1 MPPPAV
7 RITMVVDACPEEAA
21 SDARAG
27 AGVAAA
33 PAMLPRVDDGKVD
46 GAGVDDGRV
55 DGAGVDGARVDDVRV
70 DDVRVDD
77 VRVDGTG
84 IEGAGAAGAASG
96 SPSPSGAVRWRLA
109 DALVV
114 PRAGGESFRL
124 YPRIACP
131 RGQSTLM
138 RNVRDGSMIGSS
150 VRS

>member
-33 PAMLPRVDDGKVD
+33 PAMLPRVDDG
-46 GAGVDDGRV
+46 RV
-55 DGAGVDGARVDDVRV
+55 DGAGVDGARVDGAG
-70 DDVRVDD
+70 VDD

-96 SPSPSGAVRWRLA
+96 SPSPSGAVRGRLA

>member
-21 SDARAG
+21 SDARVG

-33 PAMLPRVDDGKVD
+33 PAMLPRVDDGR
-46 GAGVDDGRV
+46 VDDGRV
-55 DGAGVDGARVDDVRV
+55 DGAGVDGA
-70 DDVRVDD
+70 RVDD

>member
-33 PAMLPRVDDGKVD
+33 PAMLPRVDDGRVD
-46 GAGVDDGRV
+46 DGRVDDGRV
-55 DGAGVDGARVDDVRV
+55 DGA
-70 DDVRVDD
+70 RVDD

-150 VRS
+150 VRSRI